1 MSTKMSSS
9 PSASPFSVGSD
20 NSTECFRD
28 ALSQQMSIEGQAD
41 DAGYIPDEVFNFQP
55 KPTDILKPNPGGP
68 PVRLIFGDLDL
79 IPHEVEGL
87 KELRKLMEN
96 DKELTESPVF
106 ADDRYAVRFLQGN
119 DWDASRCVGDMKRH
133 IHWRA
138 ETLPIY
144 RSAVESLL
152 PRGFIYVHGRDE
164 AYRPILVLRCKSI
177 AESDVAADLLFIK
190 QGMHQHHHNNNSGN
204 SSSSSSSLLSDFYKN
219 AALVVAG
226 FAGEVMPVVIYW
238 LEFALEKLLV
248 KNKVEQWRVV
258 IDLEDC
264 SITSAPISILKQV
277 CDTLTR
283 NYRGRLYGML
293 IVNAG
298 FVFRSIWQLVSVDD
312 FMASINRSQ
321 LEAKYG
327 GKCLNTQ
334 DFRWPVLPPGPFE
347 GSA

>member
-41 DAGYIPDEVFNFQP
+41 DAGYIPDEILSYQP
-55 KPTDILKPNPGGP
+55 KPTEILKPNPGGP

-96 DKELTESPVF
+96 DKELAESPLF

-138 ETLPIY
+138 QTLPIY

-152 PRGFIYVHGRDE
+152 PKGFIYVHGRDE

-177 AESDVAADLLFIK
+177 AESDVE
-190 QGMHQHHHNNNSGN
+190 
-204 SSSSSSSLLSDFYKN
+204 
-219 AALVVAG
+219 
-226 FAGEVMPVVIYW
+226 EVMPVVIYW
-238 LEFALEKLLV
+238 LEFTLDKLLV

-277 CDTLTR
+277 CDTLT
-283 NYRGRLYGML
+283 
-293 IVNAG
+293 
-298 FVFRSIWQLVSVDD
+298 DD
-312 FMASINRSQ
+312 FMASINPSQ
-321 LEAKYG
+321 MEARYG
-327 GKCLNTQ
+327 GKCLNVQ